1 MRFMRVVV
9 DVELRIDAL
18 RSFTTLLAKDIREEY
33 IMMVE
38 DECGRIDISISDD
51 DDGDDDDLGD
61 DDDNDDDDSG
71 GKCRDRDERDIILDD
86 DDDNNM
92 KHRSISS
99 CRSILGEKRRKR
111 RTSSSLVP
119 HDVEKH
125 LQSIITET
133 KRKGTELEGTELLS
147 SMMVDRG
154 SRGSHGS
161 DSHTEGGNPRS
172 VASKRAKMIF
182 GSSLQSKSIINTIA
196 KPQSHLPIKMEHNNN
211 NNNKSSNNNSSNSS
225 NKSTVNSII
234 NEKIRHDISS
244 TVSITKSSI
253 STTLKPT
260 SLLDIDRL
268 ASSAIDPPSKSSSS
282 SQASSSMQANRFKCG
297 VCTERPSL
305 PCAGRCGH
313 ICCQTCWVKWLQINA
328 TCPMCRAP
336 ADKNSVTRLIM
347 KA

>member
-51 DDGDDDDLGD
+51 DDDDLVDDDDCYD
-61 DDDNDDDDSG
+61 VDDNDDDDSG
-71 GKCRDRDERDIILDD
+71 GKCHDRDERDIILDD
-86 DDDNNM
+86 DDNNDM

-99 CRSILGEKRRKR
+99 CRSILGEKRRKTR
-111 RTSSSLVP
+111 RTSSSHVP

-154 SRGSHGS
+154 SRGSHGC
-161 DSHTEGGNPRS
+161 DSHAEGGNPRS

-196 KPQSHLPIKMEHNNN
+196 KPQSHLPIKMEHK
-211 NNNKSSNNNSSNSS
+211 NNKSSNNNSSSSS
-225 NKSTVNSII
+225 NKSTVNSI
-234 NEKIRHDISS
+234 
-244 TVSITKSSI
+244 TKST

-268 ASSAIDPPSKSSSS
+268 ASSAIDPPSKSS

-313 ICCQTCWVKWLQINA
+313 ICCQACWVKWLQINA

>member
-18 RSFTTLLAKDIREEY
+18 RSFATLLAKDIREEY

-51 DDGDDDDLGD
+51 DGDDDNLVD
-61 DDDNDDDDSG
+61 DDDDCYDVDDDDDDDSG
-71 GKCRDRDERDIILDD
+71 GKCRDRDECDIILDD
-86 DDDNNM
+86 DNDM
-92 KHRSISS
+92 KHRSINS
-99 CRSILGEKRRKR
+99 CRSILGVKRRKR

-154 SRGSHGS
+154 SRGS

-182 GSSLQSKSIINTIA
+182 GSSQ
-196 KPQSHLPIKMEHNNN
+196 
-211 NNNKSSNNNSSNSS
+211 
-225 NKSTVNSII
+225 
-234 NEKIRHDISS
+234 
-244 TVSITKSSI
+244 
-253 STTLKPT
+253 
-260 SLLDIDRL
+260 
-268 ASSAIDPPSKSSSS
+268 
-282 SQASSSMQANRFKCG
+282 
-297 VCTERPSL
+297 RPRG
-305 PCAGRCGH
+305 A
-313 ICCQTCWVKWLQINA
+313 
-328 TCPMCRAP
+328 
-336 ADKNSVTRLIM
+336 ADS
-347 KA
+347 